1 MQTDRSTRTAPQIVR
16 VGARLFAPPWTCTSL
31 VSIATEGVDLLGDEG
46 RRRCGFI
53 TSGVPLLLVDAK
65 QARALPGE
73 KTDRKRSSKTP
84 NIRLGSVLSDVF
96 GASGQRLLEAL
107 LAGQSLDLAEVV
119 RLTHWRLPPKV
130 EQIQRALDG
139 HLTDHHRFVIE
150 CGLDHVRYI
159 ERQIVRLDD
168 RIAQYLAPHAQ
179 AHALLQ
185 TIPGLA
191 QTSASTVLAPKSGR
205 T

>member
-1 MQTDRSTRTAPQIVR
+1 
-16 VGARLFAPPWTCTSL
+16 
-31 VSIATEGVDLLGDEG
+31 
-46 RRRCGFI
+46 
-53 TSGVPLLLVDAK
+53 
-65 QARALPGE
+65 
-73 KTDRKRSSKTP
+73 
-84 NIRLGSVLSDVF
+84 VLSDVF

-119 RLTHWRLPPKV
+119 RLTHWRLTPKV

-168 RIAQYLAPHAQ
+168 RIAQYLAPHA
-179 AHALLQ
+179 LLQ